1 MTEAECQG
9 QYITYKDGNINKP
22 QVCSQCNFLWIIHE
36 QCRIED
42 DNHAWVLLAIAFRL
56 MNVFGPTTISTLMT
70 YRKECSHSSQS
81 PRLRAGLSESIQQ
94 VLSIPVSETH
104 FLTGSFIQ
112 CYVLPVLLSTVV
124 VALMHDLY
132 TALALRL
139 QFDVHVDRLA
149 RGGHRSGAQRAP
161 ARRRLLLHLHHH
173 HRLLHGQH
181 LRRLRHRDVSKRGRA
196 RVQELRARQESGR
209 CACAAQCSVC
219 VVVMYAYILYS
230 ETGRWRR
237 KCVSVVL
244 QRKCIEFAL
253 KAKPQRRYIPK
264 ARMQY
269 KVWWFVTSRPFEY
282 AIFALI
288 MINTVTL
295 AMKVC
300 VTESQDSV

>member
-124 VALMHDLY
+124 VVLTHDLY
-132 TALALRL
+132 TYMHATGAASAVWCTRRSTRTRRTSVRCTTRARSSPSSTSSTSSSSPSSWSTSSSASSSWRFKARASKSTRTASSTRIRSVVRL
-139 QFDVHVDRLA
+139 CSSMCCVC
-149 RGGHRSGAQRAP
+149 
-161 ARRRLLLHLHHH
+161 
-173 HRLLHGQH
+173 
-181 LRRLRHRDVSKRGRA
+181 LRH
-196 RVQELRARQESGR
+196 
-209 CACAAQCSVC
+209 VC
-219 VVVMYAYILYS
+219 VCLHFKFGNWEM
-230 ETGRWRR
+230 T
-237 KCVSVVL
+237 
-244 QRKCIEFAL
+244 
-253 KAKPQRRYIPK
+253 
-264 ARMQY
+264 
-269 KVWWFVTSRPFEY
+269 
-282 AIFALI
+282 
-288 MINTVTL
+288 
-295 AMKVC
+295 
-300 VTESQDSV
+300 

>member
-1 MTEAECQG
+1 
-9 QYITYKDGNINKP
+9 
-22 QVCSQCNFLWIIHE
+22 
-36 QCRIED
+36 
-42 DNHAWVLLAIAFRL
+42 
-56 MNVFGPTTISTLMT
+56 MT

-81 PRLRAGLSESIQQ
+81 PRSRAGRSESIQ

-112 CYVLPVLLSTVV
+112 CYVSPVLLSTVV

-209 CACAAQCSVC
+209 CACAAQCVVC
-219 VVVMYAYILYS
+219 VFVMCVYAYILNS
-230 ETGRWRR
+230 ETGR
-237 KCVSVVL
+237 
-244 QRKCIEFAL
+244 
-253 KAKPQRRYIPK
+253 
-264 ARMQY
+264 
-269 KVWWFVTSRPFEY
+269 
-282 AIFALI
+282 
-288 MINTVTL
+288 
-295 AMKVC
+295 
-300 VTESQDSV
+300 